1 MKNNVV
7 TTIRGRK
14 WLSLVAAESVMDA
27 GAQGA
32 VLQFGVILPACIF
45 SPTNRT
51 QIFSFLCP
59 LTACYHQVSA

>member
-32 VLQFGVILPACIF
+32 VLQFGVIFAVAIF
-45 SPTNRT
+45 STHQRT
-51 QIFSFLCP
+51 QVP
-59 LTACYHQVSA
+59 